1 LAALEAFKLTGLP
14 AQEVVGKLMTETTG
28 EGFKL
33 KFCDT
38 VTADPVNELVAV
50 TA

>member
-1 LAALEAFKLTGLP
+1 MAAFEAIKLIGLP

-38 VTADPVNELVAV
+38 VTAHPVNELVPV
-50 TA
+50 TT